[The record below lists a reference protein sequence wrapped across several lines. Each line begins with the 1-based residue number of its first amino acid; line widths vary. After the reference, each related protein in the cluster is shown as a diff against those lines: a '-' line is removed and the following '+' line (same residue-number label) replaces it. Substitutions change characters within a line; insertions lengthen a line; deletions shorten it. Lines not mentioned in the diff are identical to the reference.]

1 MQCEISI
8 NAEFEMNGQYNN
20 TYQSLLWEL
29 SSDGKRLVT
38 YYNYNFKYFD
48 IFNIYFLLFLYHI
61 QCYLFYLICDN
72 LNIFLIVEME
82 EHLANSEISLLLNYL
97 MDLQYILYFIFYI
110 LR

>member
-48 IFNIYFLLFLYHI
+48 IFNIY
-61 QCYLFYLICDN
+61 
-72 LNIFLIVEME
+72 
-82 EHLANSEISLLLNYL
+82 S
-97 MDLQYILYFIFYI
+97 FIFISYTMLFI
-110 LR
+110 LFNL